1 MVRAGAWCPAGPLL
15 SLWVGLTAVLRRCG
29 SPILAMCTKL
39 LNVVLGAPAL
49 PARPMLVEEAATSVS
64 SGATLIDFLRELV
77 LPAVYVVHVW

>member
-1 MVRAGAWCPAGPLL
+1 
-15 SLWVGLTAVLRRCG
+15 
-29 SPILAMCTKL
+29 MCTKL